1 MKLILSGRPY
11 SLKIDKDG
19 KEILVLELPVDN
31 LNLQEILPFVKRECD
46 LHIQSSKRDLDAH
59 GYIEELALKSKL
71 KLKVRC
77 IDDVD
82 LNVVNQ
88 LISDPETTT
97 IVFDDKQATLTDYEI
112 VKARQDKNRA
122 GERKVMAEA
131 QAFLNAET
139 GDTKNPGGKT
149 YEVVLQKFEG

>member
-31 LNLQEILPFVKRECD
+31 LNLQEILPFVKRDCT
-46 LHIQSSKRDLDAH
+46 LHIQSSKRDLNAK

-77 IDDVD
+77 TEDVD
-82 LNVVNQ
+82 LNIVNQ
-88 LISDPETTT
+88 LIADPETTS
-97 IVFDDKQATLTDYEI
+97 IVFDDKQSTLQDFDALRKKSNESRNAATKTLVTEI
-112 VKARQDKNRA
+112 QNI
-122 GERKVMAEA
+122 GE
-131 QAFLNAET
+131 
-139 GDTKNPGGKT
+139 
-149 YEVVLQKFEG
+149 